1 MHKDSTNV
9 GNKAVKIVTRSIW
22 YIVLSVLA
30 FIMLY
35 PFIFTLLAGMNT
47 SAEFGHAG
55 ALFPVPEVPQF
66 GNLLFMFTPAGLRPL
81 INTFTRTAWYTIV
94 VSLMAILM
102 GYVLARYRFR
112 GKNFFLVTILA
123 TQMIPSVLTLIP
135 AFVMMAHIPF
145 VGGNNWMGMGGR
157 GLINNSLAIYLPLG
171 WGFLIWVFLFM
182 QSMKSLPR
190 DFEEAAEL
198 DGCGF
203 WRTLFTII
211 VPMQMPMIAVIAVNV
226 ALGVWND
233 WLIPFL
239 YINDIQRSTLPAWMG
254 QLVAALQQ
262 FGDRDYPRIFAMSA
276 VAILPPFFIFLFLQK
291 YIIQGIASAGV
302 KG

>member
-1 MHKDSTNV
+1 MHNY
-9 GNKAVKIVTRSIW
+9 GYKAGKIALRSVW
-22 YIVLSVLA
+22 YIVMGA
-30 FIMLY
+30 FAFVMLY
-35 PFIFTLLAGMNT
+35 PFVFTVLAGLNT
-47 SAEFGHAG
+47 TTEFGHVG

-66 GNLLFMFTPAGLRPL
+66 RNFMFIFTRAGLVPL
-81 INTFTRTAWYTIV
+81 LNTFARTAWYTVV

-102 GYVLARYRFR
+102 GYVLARYNFK
-112 GKNFFLVTILA
+112 GKNFFLITILA

-157 GLINNSLAIYLPLG
+157 GLINNQLAIYLPLG

-211 VPMQMPMIAVIAVNV
+211 VPMQMPMIAVISVNV

-239 YINDIQRSTLPAWMG
+239 YITDAARSTLPAWMG

-276 VAILPPFFIFLFLQK
+276 IAIIPPFFIFLFLQK

>member
-1 MHKDSTNV
+1 MV
-9 GNKAVKIVTRSIW
+9 F
-22 YIVLSVLA
+22 LA
-30 FIMLY
+30 LIMLY
-35 PFIFTLLAGMNT
+35 PFIFTVLAALNT
-47 SAEFGHAG
+47 TTEFGHMG

-66 GNLLFMFTPAGLRPL
+66 QNLLFFIGPRGIRPL
-81 INTFTRTAWYTIV
+81 WNTFFRTAWYTVITAFLAV
-94 VSLMAILM
+94 IM
-102 GYVLARYRFR
+102 GFVLARYEFK
-112 GKNFFLVTILA
+112 GKRFFLIVILVT
-123 TQMIPSVLTLIP
+123 QVIPGVLTLIP

-157 GLINNSLAIYLPLG
+157 GLINNPLAIHLPIG
-171 WGFLIWVFLFM
+171 WGILLWVFLFM

-203 WRTLFTII
+203 WRTILQVII
-211 VPMQMPMIAVIAVNV
+211 PLQLPMLAVISVNV
-226 ALGVWND
+226 ALGTWND

-239 YINDIQRSTLPAWMG
+239 YMTDSQRSTLPAYLG
-254 QLVAALQQ
+254 TLVAALQQ
-262 FGDRDYPRIFAMSA
+262 FGDSNYPRIFAASTI
-276 VAILPPFFIFLFLQK
+276 AIIPPFLIFLFLQR